1 MNGSG
6 NIDEDDS
13 APFHLC
19 VVCLSK
25 FNFSIKTN
33 LLERYENLLKFF
45 KENEIEEEEEWLNS
59 RIEFIKNKRKRK
71 EEAIE
76 IIEISE

>member
-25 FNFSIKTN
+25 FNFSIQTN

-71 EEAIE
+71 EEKIE